1 MTTSPSAQE
10 KAQQTASTAADEG
23 KKVAGTAKEE
33 AQNVASEAQFQ
44 ARSLLD
50 DATTQVSEQSR
61 AQRDR
66 LVGTLH
72 SVSQDLD
79 KMASQADGS
88 GVAADLVRQV
98 SQRTRSLGDH
108 LDGREPNEI
117 LDDVRQFARR
127 RPGTFLLGALAA
139 GVVAGRLARGAKAAK
154 DGSTATTT
162 FPPVQ
167 PASGVDAGVRRRR
180 AGGGAAGL
188 ARPAAGLAPRSGQR
202 EPDLQRAGRGHA
214 GPGAGRRHLAGH
226 RPARRRAGPAMSH
239 VPDAEFDP
247 TRPRDE
253 RSLGDIVSDVTQ
265 DLTTLIRQEMDLAK
279 TEMKQEVAKVGKGA
293 GMLGGAGLAGW
304 FLLLFLSLTLMYG
317 LDEVMSRWIAALIV
331 AVLWAIVAAVLALT
345 GKKAIKEANPQ
356 LPETQQTLKED
367 VQWARAQKS

>member
-33 AQNVASEAQFQ
+33 AQNVAAEAKYQ

-61 AQRDR
+61 TQRDR

-79 KMASQADGS
+79 QMASQADGS

-98 SQRTRSLGDH
+98 SQRTRSFGDH
-108 LDGREPNEI
+108 LDGREPAEL

-139 GVVAGRLARGAKAAK
+139 GVVAGRVARGAKAAK
-154 DGSTATTT
+154 DGSNASSATTT

-167 PASGVDAGVRRRR
+167 PATGVAPAYDVVEPVAVPPVSPVPPAVSDTPTYSAPGVATPDQEPVVGTWPDTDPL
-180 AGGGAAGL
+180 AGG
-188 ARPAAGLAPRSGQR
+188 R
-202 EPDLQRAGRGHA
+202 DLR
-214 GPGAGRRHLAGH
+214 
-226 RPARRRAGPAMSH
+226 
-239 VPDAEFDP
+239 
-247 TRPRDE
+247 
-253 RSLGDIVSDVTQ
+253 
-265 DLTTLIRQEMDLAK
+265 
-279 TEMKQEVAKVGKGA
+279 
-293 GMLGGAGLAGW
+293 
-304 FLLLFLSLTLMYG
+304 
-317 LDEVMSRWIAALIV
+317 
-331 AVLWAIVAAVLALT
+331 
-345 GKKAIKEANPQ
+345 
-356 LPETQQTLKED
+356 
-367 VQWARAQKS
+367 

>member
-1 MTTSPSAQE
+1 
-10 KAQQTASTAADEG
+10 
-23 KKVAGTAKEE
+23 
-33 AQNVASEAQFQ
+33 
-44 ARSLLD
+44 
-50 DATTQVSEQSR
+50 
-61 AQRDR
+61 
-66 LVGTLH
+66 
-72 SVSQDLD
+72 
-79 KMASQADGS
+79 
-88 GVAADLVRQV
+88 
-98 SQRTRSLGDH
+98 
-108 LDGREPNEI
+108 
-117 LDDVRQFARR
+117 
-127 RPGTFLLGALAA
+127 
-139 GVVAGRLARGAKAAK
+139 
-154 DGSTATTT
+154 
-162 FPPVQ
+162 
-167 PASGVDAGVRRRR
+167 
-180 AGGGAAGL
+180 
-188 ARPAAGLAPRSGQR
+188 
-202 EPDLQRAGRGHA
+202 
-214 GPGAGRRHLAGH
+214 
-226 RPARRRAGPAMSH
+226 MSH

-367 VQWARAQKS
+367 AAWARAQKS